1 MSNTLNLSISKEQA
15 EWLINTFMFYEKE
28 SNNILDDAF
37 INVAELDNELDKYL
51 VDAAKRVTT
60 QMMGEYNKHLTPIKE
75 QLVDFIKSFEKKD
88 VYTLPLTPEE
98 AKHITNTLHVYMV
111 YVTGAVDL
119 KRRIE
124 IEGMI
129 KQLYDQL
136 PQVELYGHP
145 TINVTLQHL
154 GLIQDSID
162 AYRHTIHNF
171 NDGDGRFGSVSDVSS
186 SISIKINHII
196 YGDDGFKGLDI
207 DSDTEG

>member
-1 MSNTLNLSISKEQA
+1 MQNELTITITKEQA
-15 EWLINTFMFYEKE
+15 EWLINTFMFYERE
-28 SNNILDDAF
+28 STNILKSTFENTDEDD
-37 INVAELDNELDKYL
+37 ELDIYMLDI
-51 VDAAKRVTT
+51 AEQVTS
-60 QMMGEYNKHLTPIKE
+60 QMLGDYERNLGPIKK
-75 QLVDFIKSFEKKD
+75 QVVDFIKSFEKED

-119 KRRIE
+119 KRRVE
-124 IEGMI
+124 IEDAI
-129 KQLYDQL
+129 KQLYNQL

-171 NDGDGRFGSVSDVSS
+171 NDGDGMFGSVSDISS

-196 YGDDGFKGLDI
+196 YGDDGFKEPDI